1 MADVKLNFQIVP
13 TQTAKELKWTTTQQ
27 NSTPQAKDISEM
39 DKNKGHNC
47 IIMGRY
53 AQTKEGKLISKYN
66 GIQGGIT
73 DEYGNLNVYITI
85 SVTECTF
92 QTITLYFDKI
102 AQQYPTTLMVDGK
115 TIYNDDYELSILF
128 DEPKQEHTI
137 RFTKWIRPNYHWCIT
152 DMEFLLDRIVIGK
165 SKIKHIQSLV
175 QLQPTQNEPFYSIVK
190 STGDFEFRDNEFVDY
205 ARDGILKSGEKVS
218 ITVND
223 KVLDTFA
230 VSEWDEPNITN
241 NIIGGSLS
249 ENIESILNTK
259 YDGYQLRGDS
269 SSLSKGMYLSA
280 FVEKIFFNLN
290 QYGLGLS
297 PFTIF
302 EDNIWLEYPYINPCT
317 IRELLDKIAT
327 ISQRQYT
334 ITKNEET
341 NLFEVDF
348 VDARPRLNGYEKIIK
363 ITANA
368 QENDFVQTII
378 PKNNYSGLSMNV
390 GEFDDNNYGVS
401 SNDNIKIM
409 TRKHTITLE
418 EYIGG
423 RTKLLN
429 LKVPFI
435 NEDDLREQYGD
446 SVDIA
451 TTGIDLI
458 VNTDNGDTVIK
469 GTCTTLALAKKVHI
483 DKNILLKD
491 LYCDVEYKIDNL
503 ELTTRYDYSD
513 IQKKI
518 TLQRNNKRTI
528 QPKIVS
534 SFSEFLE
541 NTVKPKPGVSYIT
554 IPIQIGVKRTE
565 TDEIILYFYTWEHIY
580 AVNENETDKS
590 GEVVGQHYYQDML
603 NDFNLSIY
611 SKNEINSIYKVTF
624 NNESDNILEIKG
636 NNELLRN
643 ETRYQVNDNT
653 NISIVEHIADTIKE
667 DYTTHNGIRFA
678 NLTVR
683 CGVDFYDTKGKKAID
698 WNDKTSKLPNALKVG
713 QIVKILDKNG
723 NSKSKRGNG
732 EDIVW
737 RIIGCEF
744 THEYIPSWHLELME
758 VW

>member
-13 TQTAKELKWTTTQQ
+13 TQTAKGLKWTTTQQ

-85 SVTECTF
+85 SVTEGTF

-218 ITVND
+218 ITIND
-223 KVLDTFA
+223 KVIDTFA

-368 QENDFVQTII
+368 QENDFVQTIV

-390 GEFDDNNYGVS
+390 GGFDDNYSLS
-401 SNDNIKIM
+401 SNDKITIP
-409 TRKHTITLE
+409 TREQKISLE
-418 EYIGG
+418 EYSTGQ
-423 RTKLLN
+423 TKLLN
-429 LKVPFI
+429 LKVPFP

-580 AVNENETDKS
+580 AVNEFERDKS
-590 GEVVGQHYYQDML
+590 GTLVGQHYYQDML

-698 WNDKTSKLPNALKVG
+698 WNDKTSELPNALKVG